1 MTDKEDFARRQA
13 TQNLESS
20 LFIFITRFDHNRE
33 ELESLASQLYNDSF
47 CDLIADIFERGLDEV
62 RSIKA
67 ECDARA
73 REEQECERSEKD
85 CMWSNGCD

>member
-1 MTDKEDFARRQA
+1 MTDGENFARRQA

-20 LFIFITRFDHNRE
+20 LFIFITRFDQKRE

-73 REEQECERSEKD
+73 SEEREYERSEKD
-85 CMWSNGCD
+85 CLWSDGCD